1 MFVVGNEI
9 ELLDKDRLR
18 IRRPQPSKLVLSV
31 KA

>member
-18 IRRPQPSKLVLSV
+18 SRLPQASSIVRTR
-31 KA
+31 